1 MRMRLHAAE
10 SEFSPGSSLEM
21 LRRIQHHRIN
31 LNGTRIV
38 RGLSRIDDLQA
49 RMLRVLGVPTPD
61 TEDLGQQL
69 SLTGL
74 MEPPMIGVNGATS
87 GTAPRRPPPP
97 STLLASNATIC
108 AGVGI

>member
-1 MRMRLHAAE
+1 MPERIRAHAGICFLALVLHRVMRMRLHAAE
-10 SEFSPGSSLEM
+10 SKFSPGSSLEM

-61 TEDLGQQL
+61 TEDLGRQL
-69 SLTGL
+69 
-74 MEPPMIGVNGATS
+74 
-87 GTAPRRPPPP
+87 
-97 STLLASNATIC
+97 TLDL
-108 AGVGI
+108 